1 MAVRVDNLFGGSY
14 NSYKKE
20 IAMNVVGIKELKNQ
34 LTQYLR
40 RAKKGEE
47 VIVTE
52 RGKPIAVIRPTEGS
66 LPAISIEAKLTE
78 LAGEGKIV
86 LPRKK
91 LLVKIPLIKISGP
104 PISATVLEERR

>member
-1 MAVRVDNLFGGSY
+1 
-14 NSYKKE
+14 
-20 IAMNVVGIKELKNQ
+20 MNVVGIRELKNQ

-47 VIVTE
+47 VIITE
-52 RGKPIAVIRPTEGS
+52 RGKPIAVIRATEGS
-66 LPAISIEAKLTE
+66 LPATSTEAKLSE
-78 LAGEGKIV
+78 LAQQGKIM

-91 LLVKIPLIKISGP
+91 FLVKVPMIKIEGP